1 VLGTFTHAAE
11 LIFEFFK
18 LLVRQFFQI
27 NELIARAFKS
37 TDELVQ
43 LEMHC
48 FGVAVLCVLDQ
59 EYHKEGDDGRRGIDD
74 QLPCVG
80 EMKHRPSDKPD
91 DNDEQR
97 RCKSPCT
104 TKHARAG
111 ASKNAEPV
119 ADNAEKIALFFVIF
133 KRFSLRCHNL
143 GERGQPNMW
152 DEPH

>member
-1 VLGTFTHAAE
+1 
-11 LIFEFFK
+11 
-18 LLVRQFFQI
+18 
-27 NELIARAFKS
+27 
-37 TDELVQ
+37 
-43 LEMHC
+43 
-48 FGVAVLCVLDQ
+48 
-59 EYHKEGDDGRRGIDD
+59 
-74 QLPCVG
+74 LPCVG

-97 RCKSPCT
+97 RCKSPCS

-119 ADNAEKIALFFVIF
+119 AGNAEKIALFFVIF